1 MLNRHG
7 FVILCISEKTPPIM
21 ATGGV
26 FIFIERSRKNRKPL
40 SWSPDLYPRSFLH
53 SFASSG
59 TTLNRSSTIP

>member
-26 FIFIERSRKNRKPL
+26 FHFYQAFPEKPETAFMV
-40 SWSPDLYPRSFLH
+40 S
-53 SFASSG
+53 
-59 TTLNRSSTIP
+59 